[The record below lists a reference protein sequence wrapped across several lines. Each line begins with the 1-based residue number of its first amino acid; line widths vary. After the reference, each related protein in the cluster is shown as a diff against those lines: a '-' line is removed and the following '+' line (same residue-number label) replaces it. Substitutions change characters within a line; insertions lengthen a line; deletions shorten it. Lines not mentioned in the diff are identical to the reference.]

1 MNMKVIGP
9 SRPPAMTDRGKLTYT
24 EATLLEVQRI
34 AVIGKRESNLLSVV
48 DNPYDRDFIW
58 VIYQPNSFKIKFPCC
73 NVVEW
78 HVLPNKNEIPIGHVL
93 YTSQTLFHISAPL
106 ALPHTASRDV
116 TVAGYTVPKDAFVIP
131 NIYSCHRDHDLW
143 GDPDN
148 FRPERWIGEDGKLQS
163 FPAFITFGV
172 GKW

>member
-1 MNMKVIGP
+1 MIGP
-9 SRPPAMTDRGKLTYT
+9 SRPPAMSDRGKLTYT

-34 AVIGKRESNLLSVV
+34 AVIGKREPILLSVV
-48 DNPYDRDFIW
+48 DNPDGRGFFGE
-58 VIYQPNSFKIKFPCC
+58 IYHSNSFKIKFPCC
-73 NVVEW
+73 NIFEW
-78 HVLPNKNEIPIGHVL
+78 QVLSNNNEIPTGHVPYL
-93 YTSQTLFHISAPL
+93 IQILFHVSAPL

-148 FRPERWIGEDGKLQS
+148 FRPERWIGEDGTLQS
-163 FPAFITFGV
+163 FPAFLSFGV